1 MASTNEYKFQ
11 TVVTI
16 TLTDEERD
24 NQTINEGHAGA
35 AVAAMYRDGIVV
47 LENAVNVEHVDNL
60 NQILTSEAEALAALP
75 TTHLNNNSKGAGKTG
90 NMSQAP
96 PVTNELMYEDIW
108 ANGPASSVIASN
120 LGPTPHVTYVN
131 RNTNLRGFGAIG
143 AIGFALSAEVG
154 SLPLRP
160 VTQSIVGVT
169 QGVTGWVMGFVTP
182 YIINPDEG
190 NLGAKIG
197 FVFFG
202 LGIIASVLVFL
213 YIPET
218 KGLNFDEIDCL
229 VSSGTNSRK
238 FQGAIAEYRA
248 HGQSVNK
255 EDLGQKLT
263 SYENEKDGVVIEQQ
277 E

>member
-1 MASTNEYKFQ
+1 
-11 TVVTI
+11 
-16 TLTDEERD
+16 
-24 NQTINEGHAGA
+24 
-35 AVAAMYRDGIVV
+35 
-47 LENAVNVEHVDNL
+47 
-60 NQILTSEAEALAALP
+60 
-75 TTHLNNNSKGAGKTG
+75 
-90 NMSQAP
+90 
-96 PVTNELMYEDIW
+96 
-108 ANGPASSVIASN
+108 
-120 LGPTPHVTYVN
+120 
-131 RNTNLRGFGAIG
+131 
-143 AIGFALSAEVG
+143 
-154 SLPLRP
+154 
-160 VTQSIVGVT
+160 
-169 QGVTGWVMGFVTP
+169 MGFVTP